1 MRGLIGFS
9 GFVGQHLLEQTGF
22 DRIYRSSNIRE
33 ICGLDFD
40 VLVCAGVP
48 AVKWLANKNPDE
60 DLVAL
65 KELMTH
71 LRSTRAQRFI
81 LISTID
87 VYPDAS
93 SQEDEDASLLH
104 RPNHAYGQ
112 NRLWFEEQIKEL
124 FHSCHVIRLPALFGR
139 YMKKN
144 YVYDLLHNRED
155 FIRKMNMYSSFQ
167 WYNLEHLWSDVCCAV
182 ENNVSTMNLF
192 TEPLQTRV
200 IVEDIFPHYM
210 DLFTD
215 TSREPCPVEY
225 NLHTRYSELWNRSD
239 GYIMCAAQVLE
250 ELKRFVE
257 NYRPQVVPKQL
268 CISNIAWD
276 LEENDVV
283 LKFLEL
289 KGITKLEV
297 APTKILD
304 SWHDCDT
311 EFSAE
316 RIKNKL
322 KGFQVDSL
330 QSVLFNTNGLELFS
344 SQSSRDQLLTHC
356 KRVCDLASNLGA
368 RVIVWGSPKQR
379 LLRGKSHADCFQIA
393 VRFFKALGD
402 YAFEK
407 NVVIGFEANATS
419 YGCDFCFTA
428 KQAAELVRATDSA
441 GFLLHLDAANM
452 HLEKDDIASVVLENK
467 DILCHV
473 QVSEPF
479 LGTFNRPVVQH
490 RVFSKYLHHV
500 GYSGLLS
507 IEMRRGDEP
516 LLSIAQAV
524 ACVTNEYCDLLA
536 SK

>member
-22 DRIYRSSNIRE
+22 DRIYRSSDIRE

-48 AVKWLANKNPDE
+48 AVKWLANKNPEE
-60 DLVAL
+60 DLAVL

-71 LRSTRAQRFI
+71 LRSTRARRFI

-87 VYPDAS
+87 VYPDANS
-93 SQEDEDASLLH
+93 KEDEDSSPLH
-104 RPNHAYGQ
+104 IPNHTYGQ
-112 NRLWFEEQIKEL
+112 NRLWFEEQIKKL
-124 FHSCHVIRLPALFGR
+124 FHLYHIIRLPALFGR

-155 FIRKMNMYSSFQ
+155 FIRKMNMHSSFQ
-167 WYNLEHLWSDVCCAV
+167 WYNIEHLWSDVCCAV
-182 ENNVSTMNLF
+182 ENNLSTMNLF

-210 DLFTD
+210 DIFTD
-215 TSREPCPVEY
+215 ALREPCPVEY
-225 NLHTRYSELWNRSD
+225 NLRTKYSELWNRSD
-239 GYIMCAAQVLE
+239 GYIKSAAQVLE
-250 ELKRFVE
+250 DLKKFVD

-276 LEENDVV
+276 VEENDVV
-283 LKFLEL
+283 LKFLEF

-304 SWHDCDT
+304 SWRDCDT
-311 EFSAE
+311 KIAAE

-322 KGFQVDSL
+322 KGFHVESL
-330 QSVLFNTNGLELFS
+330 QSVLFNTTGLELFS
-344 SQSSRDQLLTHC
+344 SPSSRAQLLTHC

-368 RVIVWGSPKQR
+368 GVIVWGSPKQR
-379 LLRGKSHADCFQIA
+379 LLRGKSYTVCFQIA
-393 VRFFKALGD
+393 VQFFKALGD

-407 NVVIGFEANATS
+407 NVVIGFEANARS
-419 YGCDFCFTA
+419 YGCDFCFAA

-452 HLEKDDIASVVLENK
+452 HLEKDDFASVLLENK

-479 LGTFNRPVVQH
+479 LGTFNCPVVQH
-490 RVFSKYLHHV
+490 GLFSKYLHQI
-500 GYSGLLS
+500 GYSGLVS
-507 IEMRRGDEP
+507 IEMRRDVET
-516 LLSIAQAV
+516 LLSIAQAI
-524 ACVTNEYCDLLA
+524 ACVTNDYYELLA